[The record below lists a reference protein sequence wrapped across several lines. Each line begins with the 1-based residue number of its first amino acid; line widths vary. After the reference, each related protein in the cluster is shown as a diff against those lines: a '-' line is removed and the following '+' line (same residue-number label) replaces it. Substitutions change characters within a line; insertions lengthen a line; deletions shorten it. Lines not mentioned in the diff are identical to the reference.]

1 MLKTLSF
8 RTINTAKSFDLR
20 FESKLGSVEFRTI
33 LNDGRAEAT
42 LPNSGPPLGMGLPL
56 SSRPESRTAGRLRSR
71 RSQLMNE

>member
-33 LNDGRAEAT
+33 VNDG
-42 LPNSGPPLGMGLPL
+42 GPKQRFPIPDHH
-56 SSRPESRTAGRLRSR
+56 
-71 RSQLMNE
+71 